1 MDKKTFAWIFVLSL
15 MIFAAGCEEK
25 ALEPTVTA
33 PMTGELS
40 SGATTT
46 TPQPPGIPAEAQGK
60 TQETAPQVSGEA
72 QEPLSPAEFL
82 PPSEKEI
89 QQALKNAGLY
99 DGEIDGK
106 IGPKTEKAVEE
117 FQTRSDLKVD
127 GKVGA
132 KTWAKLK
139 EYLSQNLLPA
149 STGIKD

>member
-89 QQALKNAGLY
+89 QQALKNAA
-99 DGEIDGK
+99 EIITDHFK
-106 IGPKTEKAVEE
+106 IISEVDVPEAKA
-117 FQTRSDLKVD
+117 TRTVK
-127 GKVGA
+127 A
-132 KTWAKLK
+132 LK
-139 EYLSQNLLPA
+139 EKKEAKAKKS
-149 STGIKD
+149 K